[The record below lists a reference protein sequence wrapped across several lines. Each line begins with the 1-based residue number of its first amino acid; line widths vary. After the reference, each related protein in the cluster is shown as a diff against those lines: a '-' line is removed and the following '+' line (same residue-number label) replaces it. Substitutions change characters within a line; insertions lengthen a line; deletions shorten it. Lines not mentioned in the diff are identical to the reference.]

1 MDRSKIQSVGKQAIG
16 AFLQK
21 LQVYRSTGDLA
32 EASKMYMKYSAVD
45 NSDKDHPWAEWR
57 DIVIDR
63 KQPRKMM
70 VQANTVIKDEKLSL
84 LSYDASHEGM
94 RDSWRER
101 FTPEEHQKV
110 DKILEDLYLKDRDIF
125 KVTA

>member
-1 MDRSKIQSVGKQAIG
+1 MLSKAALFFNNVDKTSLVRYLLNGFVERSSI
-16 AFLQK
+16 F
-21 LQVYRSTGDLA
+21 T
-32 EASKMYMKYSAVD
+32 
-45 NSDKDHPWAEWR
+45 
-57 DIVIDR
+57 
-63 KQPRKMM
+63 
-70 VQANTVIKDEKLSL
+70 DEKLSL

-94 RDSWRER
+94 MDSWRER